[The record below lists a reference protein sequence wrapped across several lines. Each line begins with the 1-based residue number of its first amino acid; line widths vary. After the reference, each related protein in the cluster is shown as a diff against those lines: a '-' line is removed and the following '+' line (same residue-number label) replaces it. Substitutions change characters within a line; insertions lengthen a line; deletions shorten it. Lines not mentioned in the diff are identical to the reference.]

1 MLSLAVLPELA
12 QLVVLRKWFETEAYK
27 NDVHLLPTEL
37 DEKEAKMR
45 LPALGTVLTV
55 FSDKETKNSSLVEL
69 ECGMTPLG
77 AISWALSSDELECGT
92 TPRVRGDSAT
102 RYLVSSR
109 SVVTESMAGNFKT

>member
-1 MLSLAVLPELA
+1 MLSLAVWPELA

-55 FSDKETKNSSLVEL
+55 FGDEETKNSSCVEL

-92 TPRVRGDSAT
+92 TPPERGYSAT
-102 RYLVSSR
+102 RYQVSSR
-109 SVVTESMAGNFKT
+109 SVVTESKAGNFKT